1 MFLQKP
7 LKPQLRFMKGSSDMT
22 DEHKSRPRQASLLVE
37 HSHGVC
43 EIIMQ
48 PITDTHPMGSAVMIL
63 KPLSGSGHT
72 IPSHSAIANALQMQR
87 WMIEHPL
94 VFSEGLTAN

>member
-1 MFLQKP
+1 
-7 LKPQLRFMKGSSDMT
+7 MT
-22 DEHKSRPRQASLLVE
+22 DEHKSRPLQASLLFE

-43 EIIMQ
+43 EITIQ
-48 PITDTHPMGSAVMIL
+48 PVLDHHPVGSAVMIL
-63 KPLSGSGHT
+63 KPQSGSGHT

>member
-1 MFLQKP
+1 
-7 LKPQLRFMKGSSDMT
+7 MT
-22 DEHKSRPRQASLLVE
+22 DEHKIRPRQASLLVE
-37 HSHGVC
+37 HSHGVS

-48 PITDTHPMGSAVMIL
+48 PVTDSHPVSSAVMIL